1 MANLLLIRHGQASF
15 GAVDYDQLSPIG
27 EEQSRRLGHWFKQ
40 TGQSP
45 DLIATGSLRRHVRT
59 AALCVEAA
67 SVAAP
72 TITLAGLD
80 EMDHEEVLARHR
92 PDLAAPGA
100 LLAELARSDD
110 PHRGF
115 QRLYVAAIMRWTSGG
130 FDRDYARNWHTF
142 RADVMDALSALAAHD
157 ARTIWAFTSGGPIAV
172 IVNALLGAPI
182 EQAFALVWPLVNTS
196 ITRVSVDAR
205 RSHLVGYNA
214 WPHLE
219 GAGEARLLT
228 HR

>member
-1 MANLLLIRHGQASF
+1 MASVFLIRHGQASF
-15 GAVDYDQLSPIG
+15 GAADYDQLSPIG
-27 EEQSRRLGHWFKQ
+27 EEQSRCLGHWFKQ

-67 SVAAP
+67 SVAVS

-100 LLAELARSDD
+100 LVAELARSDD
-110 PHRGF
+110 PQRGF
-115 QRLYVAAIMRWTSGG
+115 QRLYVAAVTRWTSGK
-130 FDRDYARNWHTF
+130 FDSDYARSWRSF
-142 RADVMDALSALAAHD
+142 RANVMEALAALAAHE

-172 IVNALLGAPI
+172 IVNALVGAPV
-182 EQAFALVWPLVNTS
+182 EQAFALAWPLVNTS
-196 ITRVSVDAR
+196 ITRVWVDPR
-205 RSHLVGYNA
+205 GSHLVGYNA

-219 GAGEARLLT
+219 GVGEARLVT